1 MKTNIKT
8 INYSLSGAV
17 CAGALLLTTNGASAQ
32 NLFAST
38 INTGN
43 IYEYTPGGA
52 QSTFASGLNYP
63 YGIAFD
69 AAGNL
74 FVANS
79 ALNGPGG
86 SISEITRGGTQS
98 TFASNVDPI
107 GLAFNNTGNL
117 FQADYFSGNIYEYA
131 PNGHQSTFATGFTT
145 PLSLAFDSTGD
156 LFVGSGYGNG
166 NGIITKITPGG
177 TQSLFASGLT
187 FPGGLTFNGAGDL
200 LVTSQGNGTI
210 LEYTPGGVQS
220 TFATLN
226 YSALNGLEFNNA
238 GNLFIGTGTGDIVE
252 ITSGGTQSIFA
263 TGLNNVAGIAFQPVP
278 EPSVMALGAIGAV
291 AFFARRRK

>member
-1 MKTNIKT
+1 MKNNIET
-8 INYSLSGAV
+8 MNYSLSGAV
-17 CAGALLLTTNGASAQ
+17 CAGALLLTANGASAQ

-43 IYEYTPGGA
+43 VYQYTSGGT

-86 SISEITRGGTQS
+86 SISEITRSGTQS

-107 GLAFNNTGNL
+107 GLAFNNAGNL
-117 FQADYFSGNIYEYA
+117 FQTDYFSGNIYEYT
-131 PNGHQSTFATGFTT
+131 PNGHQSTFAT
-145 PLSLAFDSTGD
+145 
-156 LFVGSGYGNG
+156 
-166 NGIITKITPGG
+166 
-177 TQSLFASGLT
+177 
-187 FPGGLTFNGAGDL
+187 
-200 LVTSQGNGTI
+200 
-210 LEYTPGGVQS
+210 
-220 TFATLN
+220 LN
-226 YSALNGLEFNNA
+226 YDALNGLEFNNA
-238 GNLFIGTGTGDIVE
+238 GNLFVGTGTGQIVE
-252 ITSGGTQSIFA
+252 ITPGGVQSVFA
-263 TGLNNVAGIAFQPVP
+263 AGLNNVAGIAFQPVP
-278 EPSVMALGAIGAV
+278 EPSVMALGALGVV